1 MKMHLTKLIC
11 AALVLSSPAAAQGLT
26 GTLQKAKETNTLV
39 IGFQEGSIPFS
50 YLDAN
55 QKPIGY
61 TLDICLKIADEVKKQ
76 INAPDLKVEYA
87 PVVASNR
94 IPLLLNGTIDMNCA
108 SATNN
113 AERQKQ
119 VAFVNSHFLT
129 ATRFI
134 AKKSSNVKTF
144 DDLKGK
150 AVVSIAGSTN
160 IAQLNK
166 ANTDRNLG
174 LNIISAKD
182 QLESFLMVETDR
194 AAAYVMDDI
203 QLVVAAARSKEPL
216 GYYISSEALSQ
227 PEPFGIIIRKDD
239 APFKTLADNV
249 TAAFYKSPEIEAHY
263 KKWFLTPVPP
273 AGVNFN
279 SPMTDELRQAFKNP
293 TSSPDPADYAL
304 KK

>member
-1 MKMHLTKLIC
+1 MKMRLANVLGLTL
-11 AALVLSSPAAAQGLT
+11 LLGSPAFAQGLT
-26 GTLQKAKETNTLV
+26 GTLQKAKETNTIV
-39 IGFQEGSIPFS
+39 IGYQEGSIPFS

-61 TLDICLKIADEVKKQ
+61 TIEICLKIAEEVKKQ
-76 INAPDLKVEYA
+76 INSPDMKVEYT

-134 AKKSSNVKTF
+134 AKKTSNVKTF

-150 AVVSIAGSTN
+150 TVVSIAGSTN

-166 ANTDRNLG
+166 ANTDRSLG

-194 AAAYVMDDI
+194 AIAYVMDDI

-239 APFKTLADNV
+239 PAFKALADKV
-249 TAAFYKSPEIEAHY
+249 TAAFYTSPEIEAHY
-263 KKWFLTPVPP
+263 KKWFLSPIPP

-279 SPMTDELRQAFKNP
+279 SPMTDELRQAFKTP

>member
-1 MKMHLTKLIC
+1 MRLSSVL
-11 AALVLSSPAAAQGLT
+11 AALLMFSGPVTAQTLT
-26 GTLQKAKETNTLV
+26 GTLQKAKETNTIV

-61 TLDICLKIADEVKKQ
+61 TIELCLKIIDEVKKQ
-76 INAPDLKVEYA
+76 INAPDLKVEYT

-119 VAFVNSHFLT
+119 VSFVNTHFLT
-129 ATRFI
+129 ATRFV

-150 AVVSIAGSTN
+150 TVVSIAGSTN
-160 IAQLNK
+160 IAHLNK
-166 ANTDRNLG
+166 VNTERNIG
-174 LNIISAKD
+174 MNIVAAKD

-194 AAAYVMDDI
+194 AVAYVLDDV
-203 QLVVAAARSKEPL
+203 QLAVAAARSKDPT
-216 GYYISSEALSQ
+216 GYYISAEAISP
-227 PEPFGIIIRKDD
+227 PEPYGIIIRKDD
-239 APFKTLADNV
+239 TAFKKLADDTV
-249 TAAFYKSPEIEAHY
+249 GAFYKSPEIEALY
-263 KKWFLTPVPP
+263 KKWFQSPIPP

-279 SPMTDELRQAFKNP
+279 APMTDELRQAFKTP
-293 TSSPDPADYAL
+293 TSSPDPADYTL